1 MTTPENPEG
10 PGQPTPDPTPPA
22 ESMPPAAPESKAAV
36 SASGVGTPQ
45 GMVALGAFILIGVEV
60 VFGLI
65 LDDFYISTT
74 ALLLAVVAALIF
86 LGRSG
91 TAAKLASVATVMKAL
106 GYLLAI
112 LGVFALVYD
121 LRYASSALN
130 EFTEIIG
137 ALAAYGGFALAF
149 MGARSIET

>member
-1 MTTPENPEG
+1 MPGEAGYPEPE
-10 PGQPTPDPTPPA
+10 Q
-22 ESMPPAAPESKAAV
+22 PPAASPMSDAVSDAKAAM
-36 SASGVGTPQ
+36 SPAGFSTGQ
-45 GMVALGAFILIGVEV
+45 GMVALGSLLLIGVEV

-86 LGRSG
+86 LGRRR
-91 TAAKLASVATVMKAL
+91 TAEKLASSAVLMKAL

-121 LRYASSALN
+121 LRYASSSLDD
-130 EFTEIIG
+130 FTEIIA
-137 ALAAYGGFALAF
+137 ALVSYGGFALAF